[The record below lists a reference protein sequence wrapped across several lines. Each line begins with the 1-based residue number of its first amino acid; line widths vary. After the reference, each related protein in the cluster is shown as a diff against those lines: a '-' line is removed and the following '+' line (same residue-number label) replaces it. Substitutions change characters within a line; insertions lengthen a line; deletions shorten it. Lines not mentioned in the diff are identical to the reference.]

1 METVISDYGMNGE
14 GVAFIEGKTT
24 FVPYSLIGEAVDVT
38 IDEDFSNYA
47 VARVEK
53 INTQSNERVCPPC
66 PYFKDCGGC
75 DLQHMSYD
83 EQLKFKSLLVKKTL
97 KKISKIDTSVSETIP
112 SQCQYNYRNKVSF
125 NVKDGKIGF
134 FEKNSN
140 SIVEIE
146 KCALLSDNINEILD
160 IFKDYYSSVDDN
172 VKKAI
177 RNIVIRE
184 ISNQILVGI
193 VAKTNIKLKGFY
205 DLLESKFNQIGLYLI
220 INKRNDSV
228 VLSGETIHVAG
239 IKKIEI
245 ENFNIRYT
253 VDLISFHQTN
263 LDIQNKIY
271 QKILD
276 YIDKDDIV
284 INTYSGAGLLSAIVA
299 NKCKHVYGIEIVNNS
314 HQNANNLKQRNKIE
328 NMTNI
333 LGSVDTEIKKFDKK
347 ADIVILD
354 PSKKGCG
361 KTVMESIIGIDTIIY
376 ISCNPIALAK
386 DLNFVL
392 QDYNI
397 EEVTPFDMF
406 PNTKNV
412 ETIVKLKK
420 LGE

>member
-75 DLQHMSYD
+75 DIQHMSYD

-193 VAKTNIKLKGFY
+193 VAKTNIKLKGLY